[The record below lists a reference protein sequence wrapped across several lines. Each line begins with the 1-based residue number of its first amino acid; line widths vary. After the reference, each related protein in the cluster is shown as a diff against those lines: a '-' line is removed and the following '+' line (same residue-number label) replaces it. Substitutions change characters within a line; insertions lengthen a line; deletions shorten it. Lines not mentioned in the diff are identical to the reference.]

1 MPYPNY
7 YNQQIGGYYNQ
18 PMQPQMQQPMQMQ
31 FQPQQNN
38 FLGGKIVD
46 SMDVVKVTDIPIDGN
61 NYYFPKADGSEIY
74 VKRWLGNGTTDVSIY
89 KKQEAIV
96 EEPKPEI
103 DFVAMQD
110 NIISKLDSIDER
122 ITKIEKGL
130 GSSKPSAR
138 KE

>member
-7 YNQQIGGYYNQ
+7 YNQQIGGYLNQ
-18 PMQPQMQQPMQMQ
+18 PMQPQMSIPQ

-46 SMDVVKVTDIPIDGN
+46 SVDVVRVTDIPIDGN

-74 VKRWLGNGTTDVSIY
+74 VKRWLGNGTTDIAVF
-89 KKQEAIV
+89 KKQEAVV
-96 EEPKPEI
+96 EEPKQEI

-122 ITKIEKGL
+122 ITKIEKSL
-130 GSSKPSAR
+130 GSSKPTAR